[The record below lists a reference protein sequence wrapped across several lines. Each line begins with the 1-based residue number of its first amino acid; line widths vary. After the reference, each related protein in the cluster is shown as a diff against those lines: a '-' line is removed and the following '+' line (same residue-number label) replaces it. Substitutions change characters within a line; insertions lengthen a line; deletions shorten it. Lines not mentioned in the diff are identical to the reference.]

1 MYNNINRDSEYICN
15 LRNFIQRTYQIIPVS
30 LISAK
35 RGYYGETWRLD
46 TGDSSYFIKLVYAST
61 YMDIYERSF
70 PIIQHICDH
79 GIEFISRIVKTKTG
93 DLSARFDGAVLG
105 VFDWIDGEHIETN
118 ATKIPEYQM
127 LTRVY
132 TVPVHGISIIRED
145 FSGGSADKFF
155 KQWSALND
163 KQLLP
168 LLEKN
173 RTKLE
178 HRAERLKYFA
188 NICRGD
194 NTNFFITHGD
204 AGGNLIK
211 NGDKY
216 FIVDWD
222 TPILAPPERDAWVMC
237 SHDWARDAFHNA
249 LRQNGIL
256 HTLRSERLA
265 YYCYY
270 FFFYYL
276 NSYLDGF
283 KQSDTVR
290 EIENYIDSW
299 IANSIEYADKIK
311 V

>member
-163 KQLLP
+163 TNP
-168 LLEKN
+168 
-173 RTKLE
+173 T
-178 HRAERLKYFA
+178 LK
-188 NICRGD
+188 
-194 NTNFFITHGD
+194 H
-204 AGGNLIK
+204 LMQ
-211 NGDKY
+211 Y
-216 FIVDWD
+216 FINP
-222 TPILAPPERDAWVMC
+222 TPACNRNNNVIRHISDNFKEFINDIL
-237 SHDWARDAFHNA
+237 
-249 LRQNGIL
+249 
-256 HTLRSERLA
+256 
-265 YYCYY
+265 
-270 FFFYYL
+270 
-276 NSYLDGF
+276 
-283 KQSDTVR
+283 
-290 EIENYIDSW
+290 
-299 IANSIEYADKIK
+299 
-311 V
+311 